1 MSKVS
6 QKIADSYSSSY
17 TDSSYTDSSSF
28 SSEGPDLLG
37 NLGNLGLDLINPLL
51 NSYSSGGKTEGDSS
65 SSYESTFSTTEET
78 SESSEPI
85 VVKKVEPIKKPV
97 VAEPVKAQ
105 PKPVQQP
112 ATKPANIVIKKGFVM
127 PDHEPTDEE
136 LAELSAKLQANSK
149 GNRHLAKM
157 GLNNNA
163 NPAPTKTEPT
173 PIVTATPTTTS
184 AKPASM
190 SNPPSISKSDSKPLP
205 TRPQVQR
212 ESSKG
217 TSSTPEPIV
226 VENANNNKPTT
237 SSWTKSND
245 KKSPKNSLDKK
256 GSAAKSFL
264 SPRDKK
270 SVFTDVEG
278 DTFSLFRRMNEIRD
292 EKKQQEASKKDGKS
306 EPTIIEEPTKENTN
320 VEQGPLEY
328 GDGTALIRDFSVK
341 EDMNKEGMKKAKK
354 FSVVQGKGQPKFQ
367 MEDKNFCSFPHAKN
381 KNIGIFCVFDGHA
394 GKNCAEKLTKIFP
407 DIFYKKFQAGKWEE
421 KIDLTPLF
429 KEVYQEVDDNLKE
442 FLYEGSTATTVII
455 WRNPKTNKK
464 FLQCAN
470 LGDST
475 SFLIRNGRSMII
487 SEDHKLSVASER
499 QRIINMGVALTADQ
513 TRLCGLA
520 VARAFGDI
528 FPKSEKCGITAEPF
542 ISACIELSKSDTT
555 IILASDGLWDI
566 VPDGQKA
573 YEIIKNIKNPA
584 DAAKQLIK
592 TAVPQ
597 KNNQC
602 SDNVTVCVISLV

>member
-1 MSKVS
+1 MSKVT
-6 QKIADSYSSSY
+6 QKIVDSYSSSY
-17 TDSSYTDSSSF
+17 TESSSYDSSSF
-28 SSEGPDLLG
+28 SSEGSDLLG
-37 NLGNLGLDLINPLL
+37 NLGTLGLDLINPLL
-51 NSYSSGGKTEGDSS
+51 SSYSISGGKTTEGDSS
-65 SSYESTFSTTEET
+65 SYESSFSTTEES
-78 SESSEPI
+78 SESSVE
-85 VVKKVEPIKKPV
+85 VVKKVV
-97 VAEPVKAQ
+97 EPVK
-105 PKPVQQP
+105 PVKALQQP
-112 ATKPANIVIKKGFVM
+112 AKTANIVMKKGQFVM

-136 LAELSAKLQANSK
+136 LAELEAKLKANSK
-149 GNRHLAKM
+149 GNRHLNKM
-157 GLNNNA
+157 GLN
-163 NPAPTKTEPT
+163 APTANA
-173 PIVTATPTTTS
+173 TAPSKPEATKPVATT
-184 AKPASM
+184 
-190 SNPPSISKSDSKPLP
+190 PPSTIHKTDSKPLP

-212 ESSKG
+212 EASKG
-217 TSSTPEPIV
+217 TSSTPEHSDS
-226 VENANNNKPTT
+226 NSKP
-237 SSWTKSND
+237 SNSWTKSDN
-245 KKSPKNSLDKK
+245 KKGNSEKNSLDKK

-292 EKKQQEASKKDGKS
+292 EKKQESAGKKDTK
-306 EPTIIEEPTKENTN
+306 EPTEEPTLPAEN
-320 VEQGPLEY
+320 QGPLEY
-328 GDGTALIRDFSVK
+328 GDGTEPLIRDFSVK

-367 MEDKNFCSFPHAKN
+367 MEDKNFCAFPHAKN

-407 DIFYKKFQAGKWEE
+407 ETFYKKFQNGKWEE
-421 KIDLTPLF
+421 KTDLTPLF

-464 FLQCAN
+464 YIQCAN

-475 SFLIRNGRSMII
+475 CFMIRNGRSVII

-499 QRIINMGVALTADQ
+499 QRIVNMGVQLTQDQ

-542 ISACIELSKSDTT
+542 ISLSIELSKTDTT
-555 IILASDGLWDI
+555 VILASDGLWDI

-584 DAAKQLIK
+584 DAAKQLLK

-597 KNNQC
+597 KNNVC